1 MINWKKVAAN
11 ATKSRSRNRPLLGGF
26 VLVGRTWDARI
37 EVCLYDEQ
45 QYLVELVTF
54 KHCTKKSC
62 GFVTIN
68 SVIGKSKLDAMEELL
83 KQAFDADNGVPS
95 FCGMRGLIHAYVS
108 RSTKMYSFGNSVW
121 RFVYG
126 D

>member
-1 MINWKKVAAN
+1 MINWRKVAAN
-11 ATKSRSRNRPLLGGF
+11 ATKSRVNNRSLLGGF

-45 QYLVELVTF
+45 QYLIELITF

-68 SVIGKSKLDAMEELL
+68 SVVSKSKLDAMEELL
-83 KQAFDADNGVPS
+83 KQAFDADWVPS
-95 FCGMRGLIHAYVS
+95 SCGMLGLIHAYVG
-108 RSTKMYSFGNSVW
+108 RSTKVYSFGNNVW
-121 RFVYG
+121 RFMYG